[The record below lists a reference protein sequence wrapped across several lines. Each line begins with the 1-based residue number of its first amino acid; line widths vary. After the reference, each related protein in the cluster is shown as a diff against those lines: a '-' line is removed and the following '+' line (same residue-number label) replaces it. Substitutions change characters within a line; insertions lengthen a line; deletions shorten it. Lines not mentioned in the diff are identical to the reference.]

1 MRIFRVKTPS
11 RAIDKTSLLAAECAG
26 IDDATFVFCESRA
39 SLSYELAV
47 ADKAGGSFGVN
58 VLSFSRYV
66 ALHAK
71 VDKYLGKTA
80 SALVIRKIIEERSDR
95 LTRFKRGSAELAV
108 TVYEMISQLKSA
120 KVTAK
125 DVAAIAER
133 EKDAFKIKL
142 EDIAVIYEEYEKFIS
157 EGGYTDENSYLSLMP
172 ELLRADDKIKGA
184 KVIVSGIG
192 NLTKKTV
199 DILIA
204 LEKLTDLTVVTVSG
218 EGEGYTNEIFYKL
231 LELFPNVEVEEDEPL
246 PPVQSAIAKGLFD
259 PLAKKAEGLCVDNI
273 RLFERLD
280 ATDEARS
287 IAKRIRYEV
296 VEHGKRYND
305 FVIAASKVTEFAPL
319 YKRVFEEYGIPL
331 YVDEKRGLISHPMVA
346 LFFALADLKRFNFKP
361 DIALDVALNPLAF
374 GEEEGG
380 AFENYLISVNPS
392 RKMMTKPFSEAVAES
407 VREKAV
413 SLVRAL
419 PTKSTVNGY
428 IDGFLNIFTALQTE
442 RRCIGLADKFA
453 LSGEGEAES
462 FTRLGYEAFIDV
474 LDQAAL
480 VSGDSVVTLDVFK
493 SLISTCVRASEISLI
508 ATGYDRVFFGDTSTA
523 ALRTSDTLFFV
534 GLDLSV
540 PDVKKD
546 VALLCDREL
555 IKLDGY
561 ECVVEPKIRIVNERE
576 REKVMT
582 TLLSFKENLFLSF
595 ARIDVGGNKTY
606 KSSVVDFFEK
616 KLGVPLEIP
625 DEEEKARLK
634 DIESKFDYLS
644 ARTAAKGALKA
655 IDAFCNNKLDKTT
668 YVHDYIKIAK
678 ESDKSAYKSIIDYIS
693 PNNELFDKG
702 INFKG
707 SISASLIETYFSCP
721 YKAFAERILRLT
733 RPQKGEAASYE
744 IGLIF
749 HEALEKFAPLCDK
762 IKPRDVEAAAL
773 AIADE
778 VLSKT
783 DYARYLN
790 KKQYEYI
797 FPLIKEEIVRACKRV
812 YNDLKIG
819 SFKVYGTEIKFA
831 NFDGAP
837 LKAVPV
843 STINGVKQ
851 INGVIDRVDV
861 DGKKARIIDY
871 KTGSTV
877 GEKAS
882 AENLYTGNS
891 IQLYLYMNA
900 LSPYGFDVVGA
911 HYMGITDSFKKEG
924 ESNIVYAGRMI
935 DDDETAERFERAEGG
950 AELAD
955 GSFGMFPKGSSSV
968 ATKEELKA
976 FADYALKITQTG
988 ADEIYKGLFVPS
1000 PYGEK
1005 ACEYCELKGMCGYDC
1020 ESGTR
1025 TRKVDSVTVK
1035 TITDALN
1042 GGEESE

>member
-1 MRIFRVKTPS
+1 M
-11 RAIDKTSLLAAECAG
+11 
-26 IDDATFVFCESRA
+26 
-39 SLSYELAV
+39 
-47 ADKAGGSFGVN
+47 
-58 VLSFSRYV
+58 
-66 ALHAK
+66 
-71 VDKYLGKTA
+71 
-80 SALVIRKIIEERSDR
+80 
-95 LTRFKRGSAELAV
+95 
-108 TVYEMISQLKSA
+108 
-120 KVTAK
+120 
-125 DVAAIAER
+125 
-133 EKDAFKIKL
+133 
-142 EDIAVIYEEYEKFIS
+142 
-157 EGGYTDENSYLSLMP
+157 
-172 ELLRADDKIKGA
+172 
-184 KVIVSGIG
+184 
-192 NLTKKTV
+192 
-199 DILIA
+199 
-204 LEKLTDLTVVTVSG
+204 
-218 EGEGYTNEIFYKL
+218 
-231 LELFPNVEVEEDEPL
+231 
-246 PPVQSAIAKGLFD
+246 
-259 PLAKKAEGLCVDNI
+259 
-273 RLFERLD
+273 
-280 ATDEARS
+280 
-287 IAKRIRYEV
+287 
-296 VEHGKRYND
+296 
-305 FVIAASKVTEFAPL
+305 
-319 YKRVFEEYGIPL
+319 
-331 YVDEKRGLISHPMVA
+331 
-346 LFFALADLKRFNFKP
+346 
-361 DIALDVALNPLAF
+361 
-374 GEEEGG
+374 
-380 AFENYLISVNPS
+380 
-392 RKMMTKPFSEAVAES
+392 
-407 VREKAV
+407 
-413 SLVRAL
+413 
-419 PTKSTVNGY
+419 
-428 IDGFLNIFTALQTE
+428 
-442 RRCIGLADKFA
+442 
-453 LSGEGEAES
+453 
-462 FTRLGYEAFIDV
+462 
-474 LDQAAL
+474 
-480 VSGDSVVTLDVFK
+480 
-493 SLISTCVRASEISLI
+493 
-508 ATGYDRVFFGDTSTA
+508 
-523 ALRTSDTLFFV
+523 